1 MCCTDVRRE
10 ACACARG
17 VGASDHNCNYAYS
30 GVKGMYK
37 KPLFFFIVR
46 FVFVLPISLE
56 RRTTNKTEWNLH
68 YSVARHFQ
76 LFFMYIYLPCLF
88 KRLRADLQR
97 CSPRSR
103 LPLQFLRHSLPQDDS
118 VAGSCNERKKR
129 DNKSYRVINL
139 DWEKVLSF
147 NPQMYLLKD
156 LELIFLY
163 STMFDVFC
171 VKISLV
177 CVKYFVHNINLK

>member
-1 MCCTDVRRE
+1 MKIEFCVVRMFVEKHAHARVGSGPRITIVITHTRVSRECTKTV
-10 ACACARG
+10 
-17 VGASDHNCNYAYS
+17 V
-30 GVKGMYK
+30 
-37 KPLFFFIVR
+37 FFFIVS
-46 FVFVLPISLE
+46 FVSVLPISLE

-118 VAGSCNERKKR
+118 VAGSCNERKNR
-129 DNKSYRVINL
+129 DNKSY
-139 DWEKVLSF
+139 KG
-147 NPQMYLLKD
+147 
-156 LELIFLY
+156 
-163 STMFDVFC
+163 
-171 VKISLV
+171 
-177 CVKYFVHNINLK
+177 